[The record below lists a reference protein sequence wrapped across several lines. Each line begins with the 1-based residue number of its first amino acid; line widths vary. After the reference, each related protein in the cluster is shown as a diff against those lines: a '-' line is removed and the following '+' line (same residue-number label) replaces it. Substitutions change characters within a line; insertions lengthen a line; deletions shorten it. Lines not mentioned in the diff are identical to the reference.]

1 MDIPVM
7 SNLQY
12 YTRSNE
18 GVIHDHFDSIQ
29 SALKYFL
36 AEDGYRLDIQ
46 ISKDEILY
54 FYRDTFDHGSLSF
67 QVAKS
72 KILYYK
78 NDQTTDNDNVI
89 SVNFLNNN

>member
-1 MDIPVM
+1 MEIFIM
-7 SNLQY
+7 SNITY
-12 YTRSNE
+12 CTRSTD

-46 ISKDEILY
+46 MSEDEILY
-54 FYRDTFDHGSLSF
+54 FYRDTFDHRSLSF

-89 SVNFLNNN
+89 LVNFLNNK